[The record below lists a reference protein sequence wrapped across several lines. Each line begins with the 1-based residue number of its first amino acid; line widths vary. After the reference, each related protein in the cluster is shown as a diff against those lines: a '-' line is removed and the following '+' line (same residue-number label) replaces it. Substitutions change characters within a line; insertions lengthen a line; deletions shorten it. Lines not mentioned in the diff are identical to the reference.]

1 MSVDST
7 AASVNH
13 APPAPQNKGYQNDT
27 LNPYLLY
34 PNENPVALRSKHKLH
49 FINRSFPRPSNDN
62 HESIAWDECNTMIM
76 SWLSNV
82 VEPEISQSILWMDT
96 DSLASARVS
105 RERKGWFLSFDSQLP
120 FAVFVGRLAN
130 PLSHEAFSGNR
141 SSIPYCKSATGFP
154 YLAIDKQVCCIFH
167 EPLEDPECVLT
178 LSFSSFPAFIR

>member
-34 PNENPVALRSKHKLH
+34 PNENPGNLLVTPLLSDSNYHSWPWAMTVALRSKHKLH

-96 DSLASARVS
+96 DSLASARVCRRNNKS
-105 RERKGWFLSFDSQLP
+105 IESTSTCEIIGIYETHT
-120 FAVFVGRLAN
+120 
-130 PLSHEAFSGNR
+130 PLWLDVSWCPILVWHIYVE
-141 SSIPYCKSATGFP
+141 
-154 YLAIDKQVCCIFH
+154 
-167 EPLEDPECVLT
+167 
-178 LSFSSFPAFIR
+178 